1 MGGGRQPNI
10 PNILKHVYHWFLS
23 NLIVILLLFFLLFTI
38 LYRMFADIE
47 DDLIL
52 VFPDGILVLDTIL
65 DSIVDMFSWIS
76 LDQDLI
82 NRLINLINDILNYDL
97 PNTDEDPNP

>member
-1 MGGGRQPNI
+1 
-10 PNILKHVYHWFLS
+10 
-23 NLIVILLLFFLLFTI
+23 
-38 LYRMFADIE
+38 MFADIE

-82 NRLINLINDILNYDL
+82 NTLINLINDILNYDL
-97 PNTDEDPNP
+97 PNTDEDPNPW

>member
-1 MGGGRQPNI
+1 
-10 PNILKHVYHWFLS
+10 
-23 NLIVILLLFFLLFTI
+23 
-38 LYRMFADIE
+38 MFADIE

-97 PNTDEDPNP
+97 PNTDEDPNPW